1 MPQTSAPFVAWS
13 CAQDYNAFSDAFRLS
28 CEKHLRETQAR
39 LARVIGPPA
48 VDGIILYDRLE
59 RGMAIAAIL
68 SREGRALPRS
78 GEGASCD
85 RHFDLDQLCDET
97 NRHAPGAAIHAESR
111 AMLVRPYVAP
121 DRRFILMDQRELARL
136 HPKGWEKN
144 PDLALASL
152 GILAHEMA
160 HARDYADG
168 RLSQPSLEEIRARC
182 APEHAEALHGI
193 ADMATAEYVA
203 TRAECAA
210 QVALYGGCSRNIT
223 ARIGTL
229 ARQAMRPPALAA
241 MAWQDEEALQQRQY
255 DLSGV
260 GYVLGTLA
268 AYANAQAPIMDA
280 EGRPS
285 QQTTADLVR
294 DAMPKTSHL
303 VGIMSSVAPTL
314 ERAVASPDVITRA
327 GLAASI
333 EAAFQSSRDFT
344 HSTAKP
350 HRHATALSGQAE
362 L

>member
-1 MPQTSAPFVAWS
+1 MPQTSDPFVAWS

-68 SREGRALPRS
+68 SREGRALPHS
-78 GEGASCD
+78 GEGGSCD
-85 RHFDLDQLCDET
+85 RHFDLDQLYDET

-111 AMLVRPYVAP
+111 AMLVRPHVAP
-121 DRRFILMDQRELARL
+121 HRRFILMDQRELARL
-136 HPKGWEKN
+136 HPMGWEKN

-168 RLSQPSLEEIRARC
+168 RLSQPSLEEIQARC

-210 QVALYGGCSRNIT
+210 QVALYSGCSRNIT
-223 ARIGTL
+223 ARIGNL
-229 ARQAMRPPALAA
+229 ARQVMRPPALVA
-241 MAWQDEEALQQRQY
+241 MAWHEEEALEQRQY
-255 DLSGV
+255 DLSGA

-268 AYANAQAPIMDA
+268 AYSDAQAPIMDA

-285 QQTTADLVR
+285 RLTTADLVR
-294 DAMPKTSHL
+294 DTIPNTSHL
-303 VGIMSSVAPTL
+303 VGMLKSLAPAL
-314 ERAVASPDVITRA
+314 ERAVASPDAGSRA
-327 GLAASI
+327 DLATSI
-333 EAAFQSSRDFT
+333 ETAFLSSRDFT
-344 HSTAKP
+344 RSRPQRGRSTAVDE
-350 HRHATALSGQAE
+350 AE